1 MRKTWLVAYS
11 TYRRRVRSGSFLFLT
26 FGLPLLMIVAGA
38 LPLLLQRST
47 EIPPRVGYVDQTN
60 QLTPVSEVTTGQI
73 TVKLVSFPDT
83 QAARSAFDQGEIGGY
98 LVIPQ
103 AYFSGVRPTYFGK
116 NEPGSQLETALIQF
130 MQRAMLGPVSADAL
144 ARLENPAEITYVAT
158 DRGIAVAEG
167 PDLILRFAIPA
178 GLAILFALAL
188 LFTSAQMG
196 AAVVREK
203 EQRAMELVVTSL
215 RPSQL
220 VAGKVIGMTLLS
232 MTQFAIWGAGA
243 LIAIALAVSG
253 RFRFE
258 LSLVPW
264 NAVIWA
270 VVLGI
275 PAYFLYAV
283 LASGLGI
290 LAGSSQQAQQLA
302 GLLGFLGMAPLW
314 FTAAIVEAPDGALA
328 VGLSIFPLTAPVFG
342 LLRMALSAVPTWQ
355 LLAGLASIVV
365 SLVTSIWI
373 VGRVFRV
380 AMLTYGKPVGLQQI
394 REALR
399 E

>member
-1 MRKTWLVAYS
+1 MRKTWLVAMS
-11 TYRRRVRSGSFLFLT
+11 TYRRRVRSGTFLFLT
-26 FGLPLLMIVAGA
+26 FGLPVLMVVAGA
-38 LPLLLQRST
+38 LPLLLQGST
-47 EIPPRVGYVDQTN
+47 EIPQRVGYVDETG
-60 QLTPVSEVTTGQI
+60 QLMPVSQVTTDQI
-73 TVKLVSFPDT
+73 SLNLVSFADD
-83 QAARSAFDQGEIGGY
+83 QAARDSFDRGEIGGY
-98 LVIPQ
+98 LVIP
-103 AYFSGVRPTYFGK
+103 ADYYAGARPRYYGTT
-116 NEPGSQLETALIQF
+116 EPGSQLETALIQF
-130 MQRAMLGPVSADAL
+130 MRRAMLGQVSVDKL
-144 ARLENPAEITYVAT
+144 ARLGDPAQVTYIAV
-158 DRGIAVAEG
+158 DRNIAVAAG

-188 LFTSAQMG
+188 LFTSGQMG

-215 RPSQL
+215 RPSEL

-253 RFRFE
+253 RFSFK

-290 LAGSSQQAQQLA
+290 LAGSTQQAQQLA

-342 LLRMALSAVPTWQ
+342 LLRMALTMVPAWQ
-355 LLAGLASIVV
+355 LLAGLGLIVACLLASI
-365 SLVTSIWI
+365 WF
-373 VGRVFRV
+373 VGRIFRV
-380 AMLTYGKPVGLQQI
+380 AMLTYGKTVGLQEIWQ
-394 REALR
+394 ALR